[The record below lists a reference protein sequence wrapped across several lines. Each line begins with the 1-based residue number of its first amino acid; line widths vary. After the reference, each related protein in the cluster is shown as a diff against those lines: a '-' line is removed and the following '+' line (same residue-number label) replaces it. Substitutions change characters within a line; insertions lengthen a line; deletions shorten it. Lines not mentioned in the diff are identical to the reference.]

1 MIKMSTDKMS
11 MWEAQWAKGD
21 TSFHLPEVNDRLLSY
36 MNELVG
42 VVTNGT
48 TDPAAKNILVPLCGK
63 SKDLVHLHSLGHTVV
78 GCEGVEQACTEFFS
92 ENNIEYSRSP
102 IEGVDG
108 TLFTSN
114 DGRIRLYQCDF
125 LALTSDVVATK
136 FDAVWDIQALVAI
149 NPRDRKQYV
158 RTVRSLLAD
167 EFRYLLVTI
176 EYEPFAH
183 LGRPHSISY
192 NAVKELF
199 GSFSNVKFAAQ
210 LPASKPWKPEWKEN
224 VFAMYNGSEDRVQ
237 YWQAR
242 WATGQSQW
250 HSDQPHKYL
259 VKYLDILTKGETGVR
274 FFIPLCGKA
283 GDLMHLYKAGH
294 TVTGVEGVPFV
305 VEQFFRENKLDFEK
319 TSLPEIKGWRFKTKD
334 GRLCIFACDY
344 FNLTPD
350 LVGSVDAVYDRGA
363 LGAINLQDRQA
374 YVKLMQK
381 LLGKEFRYVLNA
393 DEYDDSMF
401 QGPPRNLPR
410 DEVFNLFADYAEV
423 DILEEEDI
431 SELGAQRFNLE
442 WMQKVVY
449 TIKPAIEQ

>member
-1 MIKMSTDKMS
+1 MSTDKIS
-11 MWEAQWAKGD
+11 TWETQWVKGD
-21 TSFHLPEVNDRLLSY
+21 ISWHLEATNERLLSY

-42 VVTNGT
+42 VTKDGIT
-48 TDPAAKNILVPLCGK
+48 SDPSAKKILVPLCGK

-108 TLFTSN
+108 TLFTSA

-125 LALTSDVVATK
+125 LALTSEIVSTK
-136 FDAVWDIQALVAI
+136 FEAVWDVQALVSI

-210 LPASKPWKPEWKEN
+210 LPASKPWKSEWKEN
-224 VFAMYNGSEDRVQ
+224 VFAMYNGVEDRVQ

-250 HSDQPHKYL
+250 HSDTPHKYL
-259 VKYLDILTKGETGVR
+259 VKYLDTLTQGGSNVR
-274 FFIPLCGKA
+274 FFLPLCGKA

-294 TVTGVEGVPFV
+294 TVTGCEGVPFV

-334 GRLCIFACDY
+334 GRLCIYACDY
-344 FNLTPD
+344 FNLTSE
-350 LVGSVDAVYDRGA
+350 LVGKVDAVYDRGA
-363 LGAINLQDRQA
+363 LGAINVQDRPG
-374 YVKLMQK
+374 YVKLMQQ
-381 LLGKEFRYVLNA
+381 LVGKEFRYVLNA

-410 DEVFNLFADYAEV
+410 DEVFNLFADFAEV
-423 DILEEEDI
+423 DILEEEDVSDMG
-431 SELGAQRFNLE
+431 SERFNLE
-442 WMQKVVY
+442 WMVKVVY
-449 TIKPAIEQ
+449 TIKPAIEQQ